1 MIVQNVI
8 NRERDKILR
17 DTINKVIQLK
27 IDLQLNL
34 IRYSD
39 TDRDIIEALLRL
51 CDNSTDYL
59 LAEDFD
65 KAKSE
70 LCKIIQ
76 TFKFNTKDVGFEEIL
91 NYHRT
96 KWYIEIL
103 GLIVAID
110 FLKPKDINKEL
121 EREIREHMLC
131 DEYNKIYNKGIVLSE
146 GELIDGNNKS
156 DNK

>member
-17 DTINKVIQLK
+17 DMINKVKQLE

-70 LCKIIQ
+70 LLKTQ

-121 EREIREHMLC
+121 EREIREHML
-131 DEYNKIYNKGIVLSE
+131 DEYNKIYNQGIVLSE

>member
-8 NRERDKILR
+8 NHERDKILR

-39 TDRDIIEALLRL
+39 ANRDTIDTLLLL

-70 LCKIIQ
+70 LLKIQ

-91 NYHRT
+91 HYHKT

-131 DEYNKIYNKGIVLSE
+131 DEYNKIYNQNIVLSE
-146 GELIDGNNKS
+146 GELIDGNNK
-156 DNK
+156 